1 MAWWLKNNLRM
12 IQNNIRDID
21 ADMDVDSY
29 IKTLKEFGANV
40 LQIGCGGIS
49 SFFPTKLP
57 YQTPS
62 PYLKG
67 DLIGEVVE
75 KAHKNGIRVIARFDF
90 SKTHVRMLED
100 HPDWYYRKAD
110 GSPLLY
116 HDTAATCVN
125 GQYQQE
131 HSLAIIREVIEKYPV
146 DGIFFNMFGY
156 MTSDYSGNYSGICQ
170 CDNCKRRFGE
180 MFGETL
186 PMVEDEEDPVFRNY
200 QKFKEITVG
209 EILEKIRRTA
219 KSVSEDIA
227 VSTYTDQSVDI
238 VRNESNS
245 ALDRALPFWIY
256 NSADNVGLIEGG
268 FDDKIS
274 SNCAINAV
282 DLPYR
287 FMGVSKYLNQIR
299 LYGDMA
305 AGSGLDWCII
315 GSFEDYPDREN
326 FESTREIFHFHRR
339 YEKYYGHFDP
349 MQKILLVLDG
359 EVHGVNKE
367 YRGLFRAFK
376 EDHIQFRTM
385 QISALEGFAK
395 RTAGA
400 GNPFDGFDFV
410 FLPGVRKLSPAILAY
425 LNSTTACVVGTGLSL
440 QCEPDAA
447 RQLFGINIK
456 ETVSDVRGTY
466 LLTEPK
472 SVFSSFPE
480 KDWVF
485 LDKTYGVIALEAGT
499 TGLLP
504 KEEKAMFG
512 PPERCFGHRETKE
525 WMLAASDGGN
535 LYFPWHIG
543 ALYYQYGYDEFKK
556 LLYDALASVKPIPRP
571 IVTDAPAMTEVFF
584 GRISDNTYMLQLI
597 NLTGFNGITFSG
609 PLVIPDISVKFAD
622 IKPQEIIWLSGK
634 GEEKVNLN
642 GNGELKFNIDKGEL
656 YRAYIIKV

>member
-1 MAWWLKNNLRM
+1 MAWWLRNNLRM

-21 ADMDVDSY
+21 ANMDVDTY
-29 IKTLKEFGANV
+29 ITTLKDFGANV

-67 DLIGEVVE
+67 DFIGEVVE
-75 KAHKNGIRVIARFDF
+75 KAHKNDIKVITRFDF

-131 HSLAIIREVIEKYPV
+131 YSLEIIREVIEKYPV

-156 MTSDYSGNYSGICQ
+156 LTRDYSGNYSGICQ
-170 CDNCKRRFGE
+170 CDNCKRRFRE

-186 PMVEDEEDPVFRNY
+186 PLAEDEDDPVFRKY

-209 EILEKIRRTA
+209 EILEKIRRTT

-227 VSTYTDQSVDI
+227 VSTYSDQFVDI

-256 NSADNVGLIEGG
+256 ESADNVGLIEGG

-326 FESTREIFHFHRR
+326 FESTKEIFHFHRR
-339 YEKYYGHFDP
+339 HEKYYGHFDP
-349 MQKILLVLDG
+349 MQKILLVFDG
-359 EVHGVNKE
+359 EFRGVNKE
-367 YRGLFRAFK
+367 YRGIFRAFK
-376 EDHIQFRTM
+376 EDHILFRTM
-385 QISALEGFAK
+385 QTSALEGFAK
-395 RTAGA
+395 CTAEM

-410 FLPGVRKLSPAILAY
+410 ILPGVRELSPAILAY
-425 LNSTTACVVGTGLSL
+425 LKSTTRR
-440 QCEPDAA
+440 EPGR
-447 RQLFGINIK
+447 RQR
-456 ETVSDVRGTY
+456 RG
-466 LLTEPK
+466 
-472 SVFSSFPE
+472 
-480 KDWVF
+480 D
-485 LDKTYGVIALEAGT
+485 
-499 TGLLP
+499 
-504 KEEKAMFG
+504 
-512 PPERCFGHRETKE
+512 HR
-525 WMLAASDGGN
+525 
-535 LYFPWHIG
+535 
-543 ALYYQYGYDEFKK
+543 
-556 LLYDALASVKPIPRP
+556 RP
-571 IVTDAPAMTEVFF
+571 H
-584 GRISDNTYMLQLI
+584 L
-597 NLTGFNGITFSG
+597 
-609 PLVIPDISVKFAD
+609 
-622 IKPQEIIWLSGK
+622 
-634 GEEKVNLN
+634 
-642 GNGELKFNIDKGEL
+642 
-656 YRAYIIKV
+656 